1 MDNQIPTISAV
12 SIWGGGDIKLLKE
25 SKEQGS
31 KTPDFLWNGRNWELK
46 GVTTLNSIDRAIREA
61 AKQIQDNPRWYYFE
75 SAGCHTI
82 YRIHWECYIATLPPY
97 QSRFPWCI
105 DCAWWGFAKNSPV
118 KKVKPEVP
126 SPANT
131 GRGASSGFGRP
142 HKFSWYQQFRPVRK
156 FCVKGDKL

>member
-61 AKQIQDNPRWYYFE
+61 AKQIQDNPGGIILNLLDATQSIE
-75 SAGCHTI
+75 SNENAI
-82 YRIHWECYIATLPPY
+82 LQRFRRINLG
-97 QSRFPWCI
+97 SL
-105 DCAWWGFAKNSPV
+105 DV
-118 KKVKPEVP
+118 
-126 SPANT
+126 
-131 GRGASSGFGRP
+131 
-142 HKFSWYQQFRPVRK
+142 
-156 FCVKGDKL
+156 